1 MDEVTSPCGRKLRLG
16 VVTSSTTKTGALFFP
31 RPLGKHLGY
40 PHRVKYCLPGLQDFN
55 KRRDIRKR
63 HFTVLVD
70 ICFWEKHASL

>member
-1 MDEVTSPCGRKLRLG
+1 MRDKTEAGSRNLLHYKNSG
-16 VVTSSTTKTGALFFP
+16 VILP
-31 RPLGKHLGY
+31 RPLGKHIGY
-40 PHRVKYCLPGLQDFN
+40 PHRIKYSLPGLQNFN